1 MITRFTYRPPAASA
15 LALMCA
21 ATLSVVGCANDEG
34 GNTPTGP
41 RIEITSQSAA
51 LTAVENTE
59 AALKGI
65 VESGDFLAE
74 STSLA
79 ETLNA
84 LFGTSTACDVSPA
97 PCSAAEPDCVPVGTE
112 TCTGEDAVTEA
123 DLQEVRD
130 NLKSAVDEL
139 VARLRDDVFI
149 DANLDA
155 AATNETQVTY
165 RLGPKL
171 LCNLDESSSETVDPS
186 GDLLATPPA
195 TPEPD
200 PDCVERVNKLN
211 LRVRLTQPSD
221 DDVDVTLIITDK
233 DYEPITFQ
241 LYDDR
246 LGVKLDLSQSLAVNE
261 ALGNDLESVDSL
273 EGVVQLQLVKQAK
286 LEYALR
292 FSVLTD
298 LIVSY
303 HDDAGQ
309 DYSYS
314 LAKSDPTIE
323 FALNGNTKTV
333 SATYN
338 YGAIALLAPLKTL
351 AQFFD
356 DDPPQG
362 LGGAVPEQ
370 PKTYTGVVELL
381 VAGYTGTLSYTA
393 DTDKLSFK
401 NMSYGNKAATLK
413 HDGTLLASVDLNPDD
428 GRSFDLVVEATP
440 ERDSASFSIDPT
452 IDLNV
457 TLNFAAVANQIDNI
471 PEGLLND
478 KLRLWFTGNAP
489 SFSVS
494 NDGLRMVSGA
504 LHLSSERTPESN
516 IDVAEGQCLVSASS
530 TTDVNSPEGEPL
542 EESSNLFDVAVT
554 ACE

>member
-1 MITRFTYRPPAASA
+1 M
-15 LALMCA
+15 
-21 ATLSVVGCANDEG
+21 
-34 GNTPTGP
+34 
-41 RIEITSQSAA
+41 
-51 LTAVENTE
+51 
-59 AALKGI
+59 
-65 VESGDFLAE
+65 
-74 STSLA
+74 
-79 ETLNA
+79 
-84 LFGTSTACDVSPA
+84 
-97 PCSAAEPDCVPVGTE
+97 
-112 TCTGEDAVTEA
+112 
-123 DLQEVRD
+123 
-130 NLKSAVDEL
+130 
-139 VARLRDDVFI
+139 
-149 DANLDA
+149 
-155 AATNETQVTY
+155 
-165 RLGPKL
+165 
-171 LCNLDESSSETVDPS
+171 
-186 GDLLATPPA
+186 
-195 TPEPD
+195 
-200 PDCVERVNKLN
+200 
-211 LRVRLTQPSD
+211 
-221 DDVDVTLIITDK
+221 
-233 DYEPITFQ
+233 
-241 LYDDR
+241 
-246 LGVKLDLSQSLAVNE
+246 
-261 ALGNDLESVDSL
+261 
-273 EGVVQLQLVKQAK
+273 
-286 LEYALR
+286 
-292 FSVLTD
+292 LTD